1 MGFLPA
7 FIIYILFLCVYG
19 FFVAAVLW
27 HIKEYTMSQDLSKVI
42 IRAFLT
48 VILLLGVLSMILFFN
63 IPLS

>member
-48 VILLLGVLSMILFFN
+48 VILL
-63 IPLS
+63 